1 MPAAV
6 LDTGFLLAAAAPNDL
21 NHHLARAAM
30 RELTGVRV
38 APVAVLPELSL
49 YGRQPGE
56 LCDGSQNIRS
66 HPGDCFPN

>member
-1 MPAAV
+1 MPAAL

-38 APVAVLPELSL
+38 VSVAVLPELFF
-49 YGRQPGE
+49 
-56 LCDGSQNIRS
+56 IS
-66 HPGDCFPN
+66 HRKKMPKLGYPIAE